1 MNPLKIWVLGARPKT
16 LFAAISPI
24 ITASFYTL
32 YYDQFSLYLT
42 LLALVVA
49 LSLQIGVNYA
59 NDYSDGIRGTDDH
72 RIGPIRLVGQKLA
85 SAKSVKRAAFLS
97 FSVAAIAG
105 LIITVL
111 VAEYWLLLLG
121 LSALLAAWFYTGGKY
136 PYGYAGLGELFVFIY
151 FGLVATMGTIY
162 IQTKELTVV
171 SFVLGSIMG
180 AFAVVI
186 LLANNLRDLEKDA
199 LANKNTLAVRLGA
212 TNTRILILL
221 ILIKPFLNLLF
232 LAFYFS
238 PSVWPAFFA
247 AIALV
252 VPAKNIVTGKKG
264 QDLIPVIAKTGQAQF
279 LFSLLLITS
288 LFF

>member
-1 MNPLKIWVLGARPKT
+1 MNQFNIWILGARPKT

-32 YYDQFSLYLT
+32 YFDQFSLYLT

-59 NDYSDGIRGTDDH
+59 NDYSDGIRGTDQD

-85 SAKSVKRAAFLS
+85 SPQSVKRAALLS
-97 FSVAAIAG
+97 FFVAALAG
-105 LIITVL
+105 LLITVL
-111 VAEYWLLLLG
+111 IAEYWLLLVG
-121 LSALLAAWFYTGGKY
+121 LSAILAAWFYTGGEK
-136 PYGYAGLGELFVFIY
+136 PYGYLGLGEFFVFIY

-162 IQTKELTVV
+162 IQTKEFTVV

-199 LANKNTLAVRLGA
+199 LANKKTLAVRMGSA
-212 TNTRILILL
+212 NTRILIILV
-221 ILIKPFLNLLF
+221 LIKPFLNLLF
-232 LAFYFS
+232 LIFYFS

-252 VPAKNIVTGKKG
+252 APARNIVTGKKG
-264 QDLIPVIAKTGQAQF
+264 KDLIPVIVKTGQAQL
-279 LFSLLLITS
+279 LFSLLLLIS